1 MPDTSNMLQVI
12 RENKTAFILI
22 AVGLFLI
29 ELEIFAIAAMRSG
42 REARLQVLNDRGDL
56 IYEADGNQ
64 LTDFNKY
71 YFEKTFGPLE
81 NHQTRLV
88 TSVEPF
94 PFRAWF
100 AAAVGVPVGAILLF
114 GFAVRAYMALVY
126 PEGAK
131 RYAGDPA
138 NSPDE
143 SETHFERVIR
153 KVSQFNIFVIGAL
166 TFLTAVTIWMLPNM
180 LQKIGTAGVTA
191 IIKYKWVVLGGVAVF
206 LALIVWVIYLRYLL
220 ARKTIESQVEVDKYR
235 LQLEMAPENRRMALL
250 PPGKTEATNAPRLV
264 DLGKETNAQGR
275 LDGKET

>member
-1 MPDTSNMLQVI
+1 MSETSNMLQVI
-12 RENKTAFILI
+12 RDNKTVFILI

-56 IYEADGNQ
+56 IYEADGTQ

-100 AAAVGVPVGAILLF
+100 AAAIGVPVGAILLF
-114 GFAVRAYMALVY
+114 GFAVRAYMALLY
-126 PEGAK
+126 PEAGK
-131 RYAGDPA
+131 GDAGDPA
-138 NSPDE
+138 SAPDE
-143 SETHFERVIR
+143 SETRLERVIR

-180 LQKIGTAGVTA
+180 LQKMGAAGVAA
-191 IIKYKWVVLGGVAVF
+191 IVKYKWVVLGGVVVF

-235 LQLEMAPENRRMALL
+235 LQLEMAPENRRMVLL
-250 PPGKTEATNAPRLV
+250 PPGNPDAVSTPQLV
-264 DLGKETNAQGR
+264 DVGEEANSERR